1 MKENFAKTFNGQ
13 KAVIIFAERFIKD
26 VRQGTECLRM
36 NFDDL
41 DVFLKK
47 LLMELTKDGF
57 S

>member
-26 VRQGTECLRM
+26 VWQGTECLRM